1 MKNNVKIDVRL
12 DSSTRNI
19 LEQYAR
25 YNGCSV
31 SALCRRAI
39 KQYVTRVIIASDVEP
54 SDSAASKL

>member
-1 MKNNVKIDVRL
+1 MINDVKIDVRI

-25 YNGCSV
+25 FNSCSV

-39 KQYVTRVIIASDVEP
+39 KQYVAREIIASDVES
-54 SDSAASKL
+54 SDSATSKF